1 MYCGRL
7 LDFINCLNNYNRFV
21 ILAEKT
27 LWAHVSAFSRIL
39 ASMLPKLFNLLRQLG
54 RSGIRFP
61 PLLLLTEACKGPPTF
76 IICPCHPPSFSFCKK
91 ERPYA
96 MLPIQTHTNI
106 GALSPTLINHV
117 FQSSGVLLYLLVVMP
132 VMLYLLNRCIIS
144 ESRGSCLSLTLKV
157 LHAWP
162 QM

>member
-1 MYCGRL
+1 MVNNWVSFLKDSSAHALLSGMYCGRL

-76 IICPCHPPSFSFCKK
+76 IICPCHPPSFLFVRKSVPMQCYPS
-91 ERPYA
+91 RR
-96 MLPIQTHTNI
+96 IQTYELCH
-106 GALSPTLINHV
+106 P
-117 FQSSGVLLYLLVVMP
+117 
-132 VMLYLLNRCIIS
+132 R
-144 ESRGSCLSLTLKV
+144 
-157 LHAWP
+157 
-162 QM
+162 

>member
-1 MYCGRL
+1 MGTCQ
-7 LDFINCLNNYNRFV
+7 
-21 ILAEKT
+21 
-27 LWAHVSAFSRIL
+27 RIFKDTGL
-39 ASMLPKLFNLLRQLG
+39 YASQVVQLTTAAAQIRNTVPPSTAPNGSMLGTTHPYNM
-54 RSGIRFP
+54 SM
-61 PLLLLTEACKGPPTF
+61 PPTQ
-76 IICPCHPPSFSFCKK
+76 FSFCKK

-106 GALSPTLINHV
+106 RALSPTLINHV